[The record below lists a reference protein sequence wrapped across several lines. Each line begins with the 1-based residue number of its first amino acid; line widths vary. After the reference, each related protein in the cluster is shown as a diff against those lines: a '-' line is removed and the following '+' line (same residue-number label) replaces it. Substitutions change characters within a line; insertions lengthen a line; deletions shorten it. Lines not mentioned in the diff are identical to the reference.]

1 MKKPKNQYSPW
12 QSWSPISPSFFNI
25 PAWDYCPLP
34 LSPTKKKRIA
44 KPKAKSIS
52 YWCSWY
58 AFSRRIS
65 EKLILDQASLIKQ
78 KKMKVDYVLV
88 DDGWAKWGDW
98 KLIDKTKFS
107 NGFSFLTKKLAKK
120 KFKTGLWLAP
130 FLADK
135 KSNLFK
141 EHPEY
146 FLKDKFG
153 RLVNGFRSVPLF
165 DRLFHPR
172 FLLDFSKKE
181 VQKYIFESMD
191 QMVEKWG
198 ISLLKLD
205 FLYAPYF
212 NPHLKN
218 AKEASKQVKKLFIYL
233 KKKHPHVFTIACG
246 CPFNDV
252 VHLADAI
259 RISKDINSIP
269 PIPSFIRKKIYLYR
283 AEVLKKKLEHKH
295 LWEGCLADPDVKM
308 LAFDNARTNS
318 IFEEFNNEDSI
329 RGFGDDMREIL

>member
-1 MKKPKNQYSPW
+1 M
-12 QSWSPISPSFFNI
+12 
-25 PAWDYCPLP
+25 
-34 LSPTKKKRIA
+34 
-44 KPKAKSIS
+44 
-52 YWCSWY
+52 
-58 AFSRRIS
+58 
-65 EKLILDQASLIKQ
+65 
-78 KKMKVDYVLV
+78 LV
-88 DDGWAKWGDW
+88 DDGWVKWGDW
-98 KLIDKTKFS
+98 KLIDTSKFS
-107 NGFSFLTKKLAKK
+107 NGLSFLTKELAKK

-146 FLKDKFG
+146 FLRDKSG
-153 RLVNGFRSVPLF
+153 RLVNGFKSVPFF
-165 DRLFHPR
+165 DRLLHPR

-218 AKEASKQVKKLFIYL
+218 AKKASNQVKKLFIYL

-246 CPFNDV
+246 CPFADA

-259 RISKDINSIP
+259 RISKDIGSVP
-269 PIPSFIRKKIYLYR
+269 PVPGFIRRKVYHYR
-283 AEVLKKKLEHKH
+283 AEMLKKKLEHKH
-295 LWEGCLADPDVKM
+295 LWKGCLAEPDVKM

>member
-1 MKKPKNQYSPW
+1 MIKHSPW
-12 QSWSPISPSFFNI
+12 QSWSPSKPSFFGI

-34 LSPTKKKRIA
+34 LPPTKRKKVK
-44 KPKAKSIS
+44 KPKAKSIN

-58 AFSRRIS
+58 AFSRKIN
-65 EKLILDQASLIKQ
+65 EKLILEQAILIKQ
-78 KKMKVDYVLV
+78 KKMKIDYVLI
-88 DDGWAKWGDW
+88 DDGWTKWGDW
-98 KLIDKTKFS
+98 KLIDETKFK
-107 NGFSFLTKKLAKK
+107 NGLSFLSKQLAKK

-130 FLADK
+130 FLAEK

-146 FLKDKFG
+146 FLRDRLG
-153 RLVNGFRSVPLF
+153 RPVNGFKSFPLL
-165 DRLFHPR
+165 DDLFHPR

-181 VQKYIFESMD
+181 VQKHIFESMD
-191 QMVEKWG
+191 QMIEKWG

-218 AKEASKQVKKLFIYL
+218 AKEASKQVKKLLTYL
-233 KKKHPHVFTIACG
+233 KKKHPQTFIIACG
-246 CPFNDV
+246 CPFSDAV
-252 VHLADAI
+252 GLVDAI
-259 RISKDINSIP
+259 RISKDTGFTP
-269 PIPSFIRKKIYLYR
+269 LVPAFIRNKFYHHR
-283 AEVLKKKLEHKH
+283 VEVLKKKLEHRH

-329 RGFGDDMREIL
+329 RGFGDDMREISRGI